1 MNLSRRYAE
10 AHFPDRWTVLGVR
23 LHSLTIGHALLLQRV
38 GSPFAPYYENA
49 QEAAPGLGDVL
60 LALFILSRPAQV
72 AADAI
77 GTRRFRLLM
86 WYWSARFKLSVA
98 LHPVKVLSIPTAAAK
113 LVSYIVAG
121 TDGPGVSPVGPF
133 DGQAPGTPAIAR
145 LIRTL
150 CGCLGRTMPEALATP
165 ITLAHWDC
173 AAWWEREGS
182 ARIDLLDIDAL
193 TAEVKAELAAG
204 RQN

>member
-1 MNLSRRYAE
+1 M
-10 AHFPDRWTVLGVR
+10 R

-121 TDGPGVSPVGPF
+121 TDGPDRKSVV
-133 DGQAPGTPAIAR
+133 
-145 LIRTL
+145 
-150 CGCLGRTMPEALATP
+150 
-165 ITLAHWDC
+165 
-173 AAWWEREGS
+173 
-182 ARIDLLDIDAL
+182 
-193 TAEVKAELAAG
+193 
-204 RQN
+204 